1 MRCRYEY
8 KVNDNF
14 VVGLLRGSGGRHFV
28 CCLAAPYHY
37 SAMSLWRGIKNRD
50 SFVKNQGILTF

>member
-1 MRCRYEY
+1 MRCQSEY
-8 KVNDNF
+8 KENDNF

-28 CCLAAPYHY
+28 CCLAAPCRC
-37 SAMSLWRGIKNRD
+37 SAMSLWRGIQNRD